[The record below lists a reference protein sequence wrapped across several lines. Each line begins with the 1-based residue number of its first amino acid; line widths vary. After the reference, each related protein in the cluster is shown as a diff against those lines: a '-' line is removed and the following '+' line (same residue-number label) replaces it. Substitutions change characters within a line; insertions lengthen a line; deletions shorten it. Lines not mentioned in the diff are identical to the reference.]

1 MSSDAS
7 KPAGGAKPATQSDK
21 PDAEWQSE
29 RLSEGGD
36 DSVHD
41 RTTQV
46 PSLPAQGFADRMM
59 KSADPSSPPP
69 GDEPPTKPQA
79 KVNKSW
85 SAQTRPDATSSFPPP
100 TPRASVPRLSLYPGE
115 LGSTPLGLAEVSAQ
129 DIELVSPPQM
139 TGKSDSLPPL
149 PSLAAS
155 ARQMQSCYE
164 VGDFSGALT
173 AAEVILEHDPEDV
186 EANRYAQSCRDVL
199 TQMFSARLAPL
210 DRVVSVAIS
219 PEQIR
224 WLSLDHKSGF
234 LLSLVDGNCS
244 IEELLD
250 VSGMPRLDALRILLT
265 LSQQKVITLS

>member
-1 MSSDAS
+1 
-7 KPAGGAKPATQSDK
+7 
-21 PDAEWQSE
+21 
-29 RLSEGGD
+29 
-36 DSVHD
+36 
-41 RTTQV
+41 
-46 PSLPAQGFADRMM
+46 
-59 KSADPSSPPP
+59 
-69 GDEPPTKPQA
+69 
-79 KVNKSW
+79 
-85 SAQTRPDATSSFPPP
+85 
-100 TPRASVPRLSLYPGE
+100 
-115 LGSTPLGLAEVSAQ
+115 
-129 DIELVSPPQM
+129 
-139 TGKSDSLPPL
+139 
-149 PSLAAS
+149 
-155 ARQMQSCYE
+155 MQSCYE

-250 VSGMPRLDALRILLT
+250 VASSGPLLLALIARNLKVRYKRSVFGVLWTMAQPATVLLVLT
-265 LSQQKVITLS
+265 LIFAQEFAPRASTYALYLAPGLILWHFFAQTTSIVIAEVASGVELWRRVRMPKTALAIATTSSGLLNLAMATRGAEQVAGSDFTLAFFAVALLAASSALVYLQLAADAGAAVSGQAPQLTTGRRSGIRSERDPAGSE

>member
-1 MSSDAS
+1 MSSDAT
-7 KPAGGAKPATQSDK
+7 KPARGAPPAPQTADGSR
-21 PDAEWQSE
+21 SE
-29 RLSEGGD
+29 KGD

-41 RTTQV
+41 RTTKV

-59 KSADPSSPPP
+59 KGAEPSAPPAA
-69 GDEPPTKPQA
+69 DEPPTKPQA
-79 KVNKSW
+79 KVGTSW

-100 TPRASVPRLSLYPGE
+100 TPRNSVPRLSLYPSAP
-115 LGSTPLGLAEVSAQ
+115 GSTPLGLAEVSAQ
-129 DIELVSPPQM
+129 DVELASPPQM
-139 TGKSDSLPPL
+139 TTKSESVPPL
-149 PSLAAS
+149 PSLDEAAQ
-155 ARQMQSCYE
+155 RMQACYE
-164 VGDFSGALT
+164 VGDFSGALS
-173 AAEVILEHDPEDV
+173 AAEVLLEHDPEDV

-210 DRVVSVAIS
+210 DRVVRVAIS
-219 PEQIR
+219 QEQIR

-265 LSQQKVITLS
+265 LSQQKVIALT

>member
-1 MSSDAS
+1 MSSDAPKS
-7 KPAGGAKPATQSDK
+7 AGRAKSAAKPTPKSAK
-21 PDAEWQSE
+21 A
-29 RLSEGGD
+29 EGGD

-41 RTTQV
+41 RTTKV

-59 KSADPSSPPP
+59 KNVEPSSPPP

-79 KVNKSW
+79 KVHSW
-85 SAQTRPDATSSFPPP
+85 SAQARPDATSSFPPP

-115 LGSTPLGLAEVSAQ
+115 LGSSPLGLAEVSAQ
-129 DIELVSPPQM
+129 DVELASPPQM

-149 PSLAAS
+149 PSLTDA
-155 ARQMQSCYE
+155 ARQMQGCYE

-173 AAEVILEHDPEDV
+173 AAEVILEHDPGDV

-234 LLSLVDGNCS
+234 LLSLVDGTCS

-265 LSQQKVITLS
+265 LSQQKVIALT